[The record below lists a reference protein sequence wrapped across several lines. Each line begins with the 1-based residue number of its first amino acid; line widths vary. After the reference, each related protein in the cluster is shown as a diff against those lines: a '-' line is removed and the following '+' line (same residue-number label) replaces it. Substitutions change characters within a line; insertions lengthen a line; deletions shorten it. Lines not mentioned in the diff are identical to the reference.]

1 VVEGTGFSVGSL
13 GIGASIIVMVGA
25 LLTEGLIFGG
35 LMEGNA
41 WMSEGFE
48 GLLAIGTL
56 DRVLFNEFMTVGA
69 TRHGIWVLL
78 MIFESKLI

>member
-1 VVEGTGFSVGSL
+1 VVESAGFSLGSL
-13 GIGASIIVMVGA
+13 GIGASIIVMVGT
-25 LLTEGLIFGG
+25 LLTEVLIFWG

-41 WMSEGFE
+41 WVSKCLE

-56 DRVLFNEFMTVGA
+56 DRFLFNEFMTVGA

-78 MIFESKLI
+78 MIFESN

>member
-1 VVEGTGFSVGSL
+1 MVEGAGFSVGSL
-13 GIGASIIVMVGA
+13 GIGASIIVMVGT

-41 WMSEGFE
+41 WVSKGFE

-56 DRVLFNEFMTVGA
+56 DRVLFNGFMTVRA

-78 MIFESKLI
+78 VIFESN

>member
-1 VVEGTGFSVGSL
+1 MIEGTGFRVGSL

-25 LLTEGLIFGG
+25 LLTEGLIFWG
-35 LMEGNA
+35 LMEGNP

-48 GLLAIGTL
+48 GLLTIGTL
-56 DRVLFNEFMTVGA
+56 DRFLFNGFMTVGA

-78 MIFESKLI
+78 IIIESN

>member
-1 VVEGTGFSVGSL
+1 VIEGTGFRVGSL

-25 LLTEGLIFGG
+25 LLTEGLIFWG
-35 LMEGNA
+35 LMEGNP

-48 GLLAIGTL
+48 GLLTIGTL
-56 DRVLFNEFMTVGA
+56 DRFLFNGFMTVGA

-78 MIFESKLI
+78 IIIESN

>member
-1 VVEGTGFSVGSL
+1 MVEGAGFSVGSL
-13 GIGASIIVMVGA
+13 GIGASIIMMVGA
-25 LLTEGLIFGG
+25 LLTEVLIFWG

-41 WMSEGFE
+41 WVSKGFE

-56 DRVLFNEFMTVGA
+56 DRFLFNGFMTVGA

-78 MIFESKLI
+78 MIFESN

>member
-13 GIGASIIVMVGA
+13 GIGASIIMMVGT
-25 LLTEGLIFGG
+25 LLTEGLIFRG

-41 WMSEGFE
+41 WVSEGFE

-56 DRVLFNEFMTVGA
+56 DHVLFNEFMTVGA

-78 MIFESKLI
+78 TIFEN

>member
-1 VVEGTGFSVGSL
+1 MVEGTGFCVGSL
-13 GIGASIIVMVGA
+13 GIGASIIVMVSA
-25 LLTEGLIFGG
+25 LLTEILIFWG

-56 DRVLFNEFMTVGA
+56 DRVLFNGFMTVGA

-78 MIFESKLI
+78 MIFESN

>member
-1 VVEGTGFSVGSL
+1 VVQGAGFSLGSL
-13 GIGASIIVMVGA
+13 GIGASIIVMVGT
-25 LLTEGLIFGG
+25 LLTEILIFWG

-41 WMSEGFE
+41 WVSKGFE

-56 DRVLFNEFMTVGA
+56 DCVLFNGFMTVGA

-78 MIFESKLI
+78 IIFESN